1 MTDHSVIATSP
12 SEGFVETPAV
22 KKIINRALSYLEA
35 GFAVHLCGP
44 TGTGKTT
51 LAMHLADLLV
61 RPVMLMYG
69 DEEFKTSD
77 LVGDNLG
84 YRKRKLIDNFIHS
97 VLKTEEDVMQRW
109 MNNRLTTAVKDGL
122 TLIYDEFNRSRPEAN
137 NALLS
142 VLEEGILCLPT
153 SEEEGGY
160 IKAHPNFRAIFTSNP
175 EEYAGVHK
183 TQDALLDRMITI
195 HVDYFDEPTETKIIQ
210 NRTGIAP
217 EDAER
222 IIALVRG
229 FRQTNDIRKVTT
241 IRPGIV
247 IGSIL
252 KQKGI
257 TADYRNPFF
266 REICLDALTVIRAT
280 QAELNLARETINQL
294 IDEHCGGR
302 DTSRYPPADLS
313 AEASAKE
320 EALAKVGQPTKQDL
334 QPRDNKGR
342 FMRLFLRDTSRYPS
356 GYRKGGDEHD
366 S

>member
-1 MTDHSVIATSP
+1 MMDHSIVATSP
-12 SEGFVETPAV
+12 SEGFVETPTV

-35 GFAVHLCGP
+35 GFAVHFSGP

-51 LAMHLADLLV
+51 LAMHLANLLD
-61 RPVMLMYG
+61 RPMMLMYG
-69 DEEFKTSD
+69 DEEFRTSD

-109 MNNRLTTAVKDGL
+109 VNNRLTTAVKHGF

-142 VLEEGILCLPT
+142 VLEEGVLSLPT

-183 TQDALLDRMITI
+183 TQDALLDRMVTI
-195 HVDYFDEPTETKIIQ
+195 HVDYFDQPTEAQIIRQ
-210 NRTGIAP
+210 RTGILP
-217 EDAER
+217 EDAQR
-222 IIALVRG
+222 ITALIRG
-229 FRQTNDIRKVTT
+229 FRKTNGIRKITT

-247 IGSIL
+247 IGSVL

-257 TADYRNPFF
+257 TADFRNTFF

-280 QAELNLARETINQL
+280 QEELNLARERISQL

-302 DTSRYPPADLS
+302 KSSTSTTDQPS
-313 AEASAKE
+313 
-320 EALAKVGQPTKQDL
+320 QPTEENTR
-334 QPRDNKGR
+334 PRDNKGR
-342 FMRLFLRDTSRYPS
+342 FVNLFLKAKEVIKR
-356 GYRKGGDEHD
+356 
-366 S
+366 

>member
-1 MTDHSVIATSP
+1 MMDHSVISTSR

-22 KKIINRALSYLEA
+22 KKIIDRALSYLEA
-35 GFAVHLCGP
+35 GFAVHFSGP

-51 LAMHLADLLV
+51 LAMHLADLLDQ
-61 RPVMLMYG
+61 PVMLMYG
-69 DEEFKTSD
+69 DEEFRTSD

-97 VLKTEEDVMQRW
+97 VLKTEEDMMQRW
-109 MNNRLTTAVKDGL
+109 VNNRLTEAVKQGF

-142 VLEEGILCLPT
+142 VLEEGVLTLPT
-153 SEEEGGY
+153 SEEEGGF

-183 TQDALLDRMITI
+183 TQDALLDRMVTI
-195 HVDYFDEPTETKIIQ
+195 HVDYFDEPTETKIVQ
-210 NRTGIAP
+210 KRTNIAP
-217 EDAER
+217 EEAEK
-222 IIALVRG
+222 IVALIRA
-229 FRQTNDIRKVTT
+229 FRHTNGIRKVTT

-280 QAELNLARETINQL
+280 REELNLAREIIGQL
-294 IDEHCGGR
+294 INKHCGGK
-302 DTSRYPPADLS
+302 PALIS
-313 AEASAKE
+313 NN
-320 EALAKVGQPTKQDL
+320 GQLGQKDI
-334 QPRDNKGR
+334 QPRDTKGR
-342 FMRLFLRDTSRYPS
+342 FMNLFLKEV
-356 GYRKGGDEHD
+356 RKDD